1 MSLECYKGKGGSS
14 LYYYEGKRISKAKA
28 KLLGTKLPKCVSKT
42 NQNVIDSLK
51 RQLKEVLTHREDIKG
66 INKELDAKLKGCS
79 IVKEEYDN
87 LLSLIKSSKSMV
99 DVMDRV
105 CLTQDLKK
113 EMDIEYRSLK
123 DNLEVKS
130 KNYEKIKD
138 LYESTINNVKLLS
151 QRLREQK
158 ADSKKVEKTLSEER
172 EVKKRV
178 LSKLDKL
185 TQECSDRPDL
195 LKRVDELSNELITLN
210 DTTETLKTNLLDTQD
225 TVNQLTE
232 TVNNLDDEL
241 NTVRGLLETERRRV
255 EEAYKVIE
263 TNKID
268 VQRYEAEIASLE
280 DENKTLRQS
289 VGNLEEDILS
299 LQNEYS
305 DLRDMWERLSEESKE
320 MYQKNIELEEGKE
333 YMIGRISQLDKS
345 LGDAVNK
352 YTDDIA
358 EADEEIRRLQEEND
372 VLKERLNEKDE
383 SCDKDKA
390 KLNELIRQFTVR
402 ARELQQDLSKEKDE
416 CLYRVQSAIDSEK
429 EMSSREAKEYK
440 KELSDLNYKLLMT
453 EEALEELKRAE
464 NLTGVQQE
472 KKVKKAVK
480 KMKKAEK
487 PTWKP

>member
-1 MSLECYKGKGGSS
+1 MSLECYKGKGGAD
-14 LYYYEGKRISKAKA
+14 LYYYEGKRISKS
-28 KLLGTKLPKCVSKT
+28 KLVGKKLPKCVSKT

-51 RQLKEVLTHREDIKG
+51 KQLKEVLSNRENIKG
-66 INKELDAKLKGCS
+66 INAELDSKLKACS
-79 IVKEEYDN
+79 VIKGEYDN

-99 DVMDRV
+99 NVMDRV

-113 EMDIEYRSLK
+113 EMDMEYRSLK

-151 QRLREQK
+151 NKLRDQK

-185 TQECSDRPDL
+185 TEECSDRPDL
-195 LKRVDELSNELITLN
+195 LKRIDELSTELISLN

-225 TVNQLTE
+225 TVKQLTE
-232 TVNNLDDEL
+232 TVNNLDVEL
-241 NTVRGLLETERRRV
+241 TTVKGLLETERRRT
-255 EEAYKVIE
+255 EEAYRVIE

-268 VQRYEAEIASLE
+268 FERYETEINSLE
-280 DENKTLRQS
+280 EENTSLRQS
-289 VGNLEEDILS
+289 VGNLEEDIES
-299 LQNEYS
+299 LQSQYVQ
-305 DLRDMWERLSEESKE
+305 LRDAWESLSEESNA
-320 MYQKNIELEEGKE
+320 MYQKNIELEEGKVD
-333 YMIGRISQLDKS
+333 MINRVSELDKA
-345 LGDAVNK
+345 LTVAVNK

-358 EADEEIRRLQEEND
+358 EIDDEIRRLQEENED
-372 VLKERLNEKDE
+372 LKSRLNESVE

-390 KLNELIRQFTVR
+390 NLDKLIKQFTVR
-402 ARELQQDLSKEKDE
+402 ARELQGELAKEKDE
-416 CLYRVQSAIDSEK
+416 CLYRVQRAIDDEK
-429 EMSSREAKEYK
+429 EMTGREAKEYK
-440 KELSDLNYKLLMT
+440 KQINDLNYKLLMT

-464 NLTGVQQE
+464 QSSGVMQE
-472 KKVKKAVK
+472 KRLKKAVK
-480 KMKKAEK
+480 NMKKAEK